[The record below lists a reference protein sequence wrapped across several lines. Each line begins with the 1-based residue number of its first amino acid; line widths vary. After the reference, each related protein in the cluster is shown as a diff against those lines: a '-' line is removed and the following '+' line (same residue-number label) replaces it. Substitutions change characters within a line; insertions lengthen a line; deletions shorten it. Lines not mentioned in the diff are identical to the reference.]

1 MPIKKSNE
9 QSRFSKRLS
18 FFLLVFE
25 SQFLN
30 SMEFLNICKHFIWL
44 ISLPSVHMK
53 NACEVAS
60 SFFLKINKEFACVSN
75 FHPGLEKMLII
86 RKIWDFHP
94 WLKFY
99 LGLAKPNWIF
109 NLVYWVENLTCNCNA
124 ILKRSFL
131 ISREEILTWYSRI
144 ENIHIICPLALSYLH
159 VASCEFSLTSF
170 MPPVSFHT
178 PWKHYKTRSFLMFSR
193 GTESGMKWAKQNLQ
207 NKLINNYLNYK
218 LTIIYNHFSKILVFL
233 MKKKHKLVDRYKNDS
248 KEIWE

>member
-1 MPIKKSNE
+1 MIDKFAIGPYEKCLW
-9 QSRFSKRLS
+9 SRIFI
-18 FFLLVFE
+18 FFE
-25 SQFLN
+25 NKQG
-30 SMEFLNICKHFIWL
+30 ICMC
-44 ISLPSVHMK
+44 V
-53 NACEVAS
+53 
-60 SFFLKINKEFACVSN
+60 VSN

-193 GTESGMKWAKQNLQ
+193 CTESGMKWAKKNLQ